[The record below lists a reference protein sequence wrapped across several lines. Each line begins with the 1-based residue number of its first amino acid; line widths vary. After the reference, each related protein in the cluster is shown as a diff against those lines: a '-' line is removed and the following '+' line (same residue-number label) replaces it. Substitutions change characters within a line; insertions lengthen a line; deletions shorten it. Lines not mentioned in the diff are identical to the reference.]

1 LDADIG
7 CENHRTLAKK
17 RPGRGVQAKRQQ
29 AGGDKNI
36 FGIPN
41 DAVMA
46 QIPVYIDCTIPFI
59 YNKFKLINGH
69 NCSDP
74 QIIVFNVLTLHF
86 WRLCTTHF

>member
-1 LDADIG
+1 MLRAS
-7 CENHRTLAKK
+7 ENHRTLAKK
-17 RPGRGVQAKRQQ
+17 SQVEEFKPRGNRLVVTKTS
-29 AGGDKNI
+29 

-69 NCSDP
+69 NCGDP
-74 QIIVFNVLTLHF
+74 QIIVFNVLTLPF